1 MPGLALPRRD
11 RLVLRVFAG
20 GCRPSQ
26 GRSSG
31 VGGLGRHGSAALASV
46 VEVEGQVVLMEDLP
60 FGPRGSRHGAGA
72 SPRVV
77 KGLGNAGASPSG
89 GVGVAAGGRSRIG
102 RPFTGRGSRSEGAYC
117 CGSGAGRDVKV
128 GLGAPSAGMPRRF
141 FVQEPLRLRR
151 RRERPLAGAR
161 MRWMATSARTRRL
174 LLYHDRVAELNGI
187 LWALVESPLYVAGS
201 PYRRGKIAV

>member
-1 MPGLALPRRD
+1 VPGLALPRRD

-77 KGLGNAGASPSG
+77 KGLGDAGASPSG

-141 FVQEPLRLRR
+141 FVQEPLGSEGVGSAPS
-151 RRERPLAGAR
+151 RERACGGWRHRPAPDAFSFI
-161 MRWMATSARTRRL
+161 MT
-174 LLYHDRVAELNGI
+174 
-187 LWALVESPLYVAGS
+187 ESRSSTVFCGP
-201 PYRRGKIAV
+201 